1 MRYSAVEKE
10 EIIRLVEQ
18 SSLPVRQ
25 TLVRLN
31 IRKSTFYGW
40 LKRVQTDGVS
50 ALEDNKPSPG
60 IPWNRLPQ
68 EEQTAVLELAL
79 EKPELSPR
87 ELAVTYIDQKNRFVS
102 ESTVYRLLKSHD
114 LITSPTYILM
124 QAADKFQHPT
134 TRVNEM
140 WQTDFTHCK
149 VIGLGLVLPVNDIG
163 RLLTLCRCLAAMHDY
178 EHYRC
183 HRYSG

>member
-18 SSLPVRQ
+18 SSLSVRQ

-79 EKPELSPR
+79 ENPS
-87 ELAVTYIDQKNRFVS
+87 
-102 ESTVYRLLKSHD
+102 YRLGNW
-114 LITSPTYILM
+114 P
-124 QAADKFQHPT
+124 
-134 TRVNEM
+134 
-140 WQTDFTHCK
+140 
-149 VIGLGLVLPVNDIG
+149 
-163 RLLTLCRCLAAMHDY
+163 
-178 EHYRC
+178 
-183 HRYSG
+183 

>member
-50 ALEDNKPSPG
+50 SLEDNKPSPG
-60 IPWNRLPQ
+60 IPWKQ
-68 EEQTAVLELAL
+68 ATAGGTDS
-79 EKPELSPR
+79 SP
-87 ELAVTYIDQKNRFVS
+87 
-102 ESTVYRLLKSHD
+102 
-114 LITSPTYILM
+114 
-124 QAADKFQHPT
+124 
-134 TRVNEM
+134 
-140 WQTDFTHCK
+140 
-149 VIGLGLVLPVNDIG
+149 
-163 RLLTLCRCLAAMHDY
+163 
-178 EHYRC
+178 
-183 HRYSG
+183 